1 MEETESFQNYVHAFS
16 YFSGLN
22 EFFVRGGRLGQD
34 FPNQQ
39 YRLGASGDLA
49 ALHLKF
55 DIRTGEPPESDL
67 LPEVYR
73 LNLPELYLVPLNY
86 CRERVNMYVAGS

>member
-1 MEETESFQNYVHAFS
+1 MALQKKKKKKNLIASALPAIFLRALLFTSNSIYVQVDH
-16 YFSGLN
+16 
-22 EFFVRGGRLGQD
+22 Q
-34 FPNQQ
+34 
-39 YRLGASGDLA
+39 
-49 ALHLKF
+49 
-55 DIRTGEPPESDL
+55 PESDL